1 MTTRYR
7 IEITEQALADLAA
20 IGEWIRS
27 EAGAQ
32 AARQMINAMLER
44 IDTLEQFPE
53 RGALVP
59 ELELLGRDGFRTL
72 PAPPYRLLYRVHE
85 ARVTVRMI
93 YHMRRDFA
101 ALLEERMA
109 RDRMSRGE
117 SG

>member
-1 MTTRYR
+1 MTTRYSV
-7 IEITEQALADLAA
+7 EITEQALADLAT

-32 AARQMINAMLER
+32 AAQQMIDAVLER

-53 RGALVP
+53 RGAPVP

-72 PAPPYRLLYRVHE
+72 PVPPYRLLYRVHD

-101 ALLEERMA
+101 GLLEERLA
-109 RDRMSRGE
+109 RDGM
-117 SG
+117 